1 MLLVL
6 IANQWLHSEKIF
18 FETTAHCHSII
29 ISSWCNIMF
38 SSHKAS
44 NNLWPISVCMP
55 LIHCRFHRFYG
66 ELLLHRCIIFIAT
79 ILMFKTSTID
89 RCCILSF
96 INYLFMSFVAFSRCN
111 CPPLFLTCMCRG
123 SPSTIFIFLA
133 DLVKTFKLLS
143 SADQDS
149 C

>member
-1 MLLVL
+1 MKKSKRPKKVL
-6 IANQWLHSEKIF
+6 ASWFNPCPPKGQTLFIL
-18 FETTAHCHSII
+18 FESII
-29 ISSWCNIMF
+29 YATSFSSKPMASLISRKLARSFFFSNGSSLPFNYISSWCNIML

-89 RCCILSF
+89 RCCILCHS
-96 INYLFMSFVAFSRCN
+96 
-111 CPPLFLTCMCRG
+111 
-123 SPSTIFIFLA
+123 
-133 DLVKTFKLLS
+133 
-143 SADQDS
+143 
-149 C
+149 

>member
-1 MLLVL
+1 MKKSKRPKKVL
-6 IANQWLHSEKIF
+6 ASWFNHCPPKGQTLFILFESIIYVTSFNSKPMASLRKIF

-89 RCCILSF
+89 RCCILCHS
-96 INYLFMSFVAFSRCN
+96 
-111 CPPLFLTCMCRG
+111 
-123 SPSTIFIFLA
+123 
-133 DLVKTFKLLS
+133 
-143 SADQDS
+143 
-149 C
+149 